1 MDPVNGLT
9 KPAIQ
14 RLMRKA
20 GVKSASGMIYEE
32 IRGVFLTMLDP
43 MLQRIIRFVEHEDRK
58 TVTPIDVKRAVESTG
73 LRFFTHDDTVG
84 RCAPRKRPGRQ
95 DPGPS
100 TRRRTRKGM
109 GAMRN
114 IRFYQRQ
121 SDCVYFTKTAFVR
134 LVKDRVE
141 QNFRFNKVALDQ
153 LQVFLETHVV
163 RILENANLAAIH
175 ASRETLMPKDVQ
187 LARRISDNPLDHLLL

>member
-1 MDPVNGLT
+1 MEQDPVHGLT

-14 RLMRKA
+14 RLLRKA
-20 GVKSASGMIYEE
+20 GVKSASGVIYEE

-43 MLQRIIRFVEHEDRK
+43 MLQRIILFVEHEGRR
-58 TVTPIDVKRAVESTG
+58 TVMPSDVKRAIESIG
-73 LRFFTHDDTVG
+73 LRFYTHDDTVG

-95 DPGPS
+95 DPGSS
-100 TRRRTRKGM
+100 TRRRTRKGK
-109 GAMRN
+109 GALRN
-114 IRFYQRQ
+114 IVFYQQQ

-134 LVKDRVE
+134 LVKDRVTRDL
-141 QNFRFNKVALDQ
+141 RFNKVALDQ

-187 LARRISDNPLDHLLL
+187 LARHISDNPLDH

>member
-1 MDPVNGLT
+1 MDPVYGLT

-14 RLMRKA
+14 RLLRKA
-20 GVKSASGMIYEE
+20 GVKSASGVMYEE

-43 MLQRIIRFVEHEDRK
+43 MIQRIFLFVEHEGRR
-58 TVTPIDVKRAVESTG
+58 TVTPSDVKRAVESIG

-84 RCAPRKRPGRQ
+84 RCAPRKRPG
-95 DPGPS
+95 
-100 TRRRTRKGM
+100 TITRRTRKGM
-109 GAMRN
+109 GALRN

-121 SDCVYFTKTAFVR
+121 SDCVYFAKAAFVR
-134 LVKDRVE
+134 LVKDRVSHFTTE
-141 QNFRFNKVALDQ
+141 FRFNKVALDQ
-153 LQVFLETHVV
+153 LQVFLESHVV

-175 ASRETLMPKDVQ
+175 AKRETVMPKDVQ

>member
-1 MDPVNGLT
+1 
-9 KPAIQ
+9 
-14 RLMRKA
+14 
-20 GVKSASGMIYEE
+20 
-32 IRGVFLTMLDP
+32 
-43 MLQRIIRFVEHEDRK
+43 MLQRILLFVEHEGRR
-58 TVTPIDVKRAVESTG
+58 TVTPSDVKRAVESLG

-100 TRRRTRKGM
+100 TRTRRTRKGT
-109 GAMRN
+109 GALRN

-134 LVKDRVE
+134 LVKHRVSLVSTE
-141 QNFRFNKVALDQ
+141 AWRFNKVALDQ
-153 LQVFLETHVV
+153 LQVFLESHVV

-175 ASRETLMPKDVQ
+175 AKRETVMPKDVQ
-187 LARRISDNPLDHLLL
+187 LARRISDNPLDQLL